1 MTDQNP
7 VPTTRMPIPNEPLGD
22 ESSQGETSP
31 SASDPAASD
40 PTAQT
45 SDTAWATPP
54 PPPPPSDTF
63 GASPVPPVPPMPERT
78 RRDER
83 DAGRTA
89 SVLFGLVF
97 LGLGLW
103 FFADQTLGY
112 QLPRISWS
120 QLWPVTLIV
129 IGLWVVLGSMR
140 RGSR

>member
-22 ESSQGETSP
+22 ESSQGET
-31 SASDPAASD
+31 DPAASD
-40 PTAQT
+40 PTAQA
-45 SDTAWATPP
+45 SDTGGSTPP
-54 PPPPPSDTF
+54 PPLPPPSDTL

-78 RRDER
+78 RRDDR

-89 SVLFGLVF
+89 SVLFGMVV

-103 FFADQTLGY
+103 FFAEHTLGY
-112 QLPRISWS
+112 ELPRISWS

>member
-7 VPTTRMPIPNEPLGD
+7 VPTTRLPVPNEPIGN
-22 ESSQGETSP
+22 ESAQRETSR
-31 SASDPAASD
+31 AAASD
-40 PTAQT
+40 SAAATAN
-45 SDTAWATPP
+45 DTDRTAA
-54 PPPPPSDTF
+54 PPPPSDTF
-63 GASPVPPVPPMPERT
+63 GAPPVPPVPPLQARP
-78 RRDER
+78 RRDDR

-89 SVLFGLVF
+89 SVLFGLVI

-103 FFADQTLGY
+103 FFAEHTLGY

-120 QLWPVTLIV
+120 QIWPVTLIV